1 MDRITDLV
9 IGVTL
14 LFPGAC
20 AIYYM
25 FKDHPPLIGILFSEY
40 GFILVAIW
48 LVSFAISFAGFK
60 MITKALEK

>member
-48 LVSFAISFAGFK
+48 LVSFAISFAGLVIIRK
-60 MITKALEK
+60 SLDR